1 MGSAAKFSPQ
11 EYFADRYFTQAFDTR
26 KTLKMTDKHIATQ
39 HHATFE
45 GIRHVDEEGHEF
57 WLARELA
64 DVLEYSQYRHF
75 LPVIERAREASKKS
89 GQPVEDHMEDVLTM
103 VDIGSGAKRQVEDVR
118 LTRYACYLIVQNGDP
133 SKPVIANGQ
142 TYFALQTR
150 RQELADNVRFVQ
162 LSEDEKR
169 LAIRHEMANHNKHLA
184 AAAKVAGVETPIDY
198 AIFQD
203 HGYRG
208 LYGGMS
214 AKDIHASKEL
224 KKSQKILDHMGSTE
238 LAANLF
244 RATQTEEKLKRDE
257 VNGKKQA
264 NQTHF
269 QVGQTVRNTIEELG
283 GTMPE
288 TLPTPNNSIKKIETA
303 AKKLE
308 QKKT

>member
-1 MGSAAKFSPQ
+1 
-11 EYFADRYFTQAFDTR
+11 
-26 KTLKMTDKHIATQ
+26 MTNKHIATQ

-45 GIRHVDEEGHEF
+45 GIRHVDENGNEF
-57 WLARELA
+57 WRARQLAE
-64 DVLEYSQYRHF
+64 VLDYSQYRHF
-75 LPVIERAREASKKS
+75 LPVVERAREACRNS
-89 GQPVEDHMEDVLTM
+89 GQLVEDHMEDVLTM
-103 VDIGSGAKRQVEDVR
+103 VEIGSGAKRPVEDIR

-133 SKPVIANGQ
+133 GKPVIANGQ
-142 TYFALQTR
+142 TYFAMQTR
-150 RQELADNVRFVQ
+150 RQELADDAKFTQ

-169 LAIRHEMANHNKHLA
+169 LAIRNEMATHNKHLA
-184 AAAKVAGVETPIDY
+184 AAAKAAGVETPIDY

-208 LYGGMS
+208 LYGGLS
-214 AKDIHASKEL
+214 AKEIHARKGL
-224 KKSQKILDHMGSTE
+224 KTSQRILDHMGSTE

-257 VNGKKQA
+257 VSGKRQA

-269 QVGQTVRNTIEELG
+269 QVGQTVRKTIAELG

-288 TLPTPNNSIKKIETA
+288 ALPTPDTSIKQVETA

-308 QKKT
+308 KKTP